1 MYSPSTIEPKWQK
14 FWSDNSTFA
23 AHNPPFVGDVP
34 KKAFILDMFP
44 YPSGAGLHV
53 GHPKGYTATNVYSR
67 YLKGKGYNV
76 MHTMGW
82 DAFGLPTENYAVKT
96 GQHPKITTEHNV
108 AVFKRQ
114 IQDLGLAYDWS
125 REINTTD
132 PHYYQWSQ
140 WIFCRL
146 VEQGLAYE
154 ADMPVNWC
162 PALKCVLA
170 NEEIV
175 DGKSE
180 VGGHSVE
187 RRNMRQWVLRITE
200 YADRLLEDLDALDWP
215 EGIKEQQRNWI
226 GKSEGCEFS
235 LKKDGDASK
244 SIAVYTTRV
253 DTVFGMGW
261 VVIAPDHPAVQEYIT
276 PECAGA
282 CESYMVA
289 SRAKSDQ
296 DRLNEGKEKTGVFTG
311 SYVINPFN
319 GVKIPVWIGDYVL
332 GSYGTG
338 AVMGVAAHDERDHE
352 FATKY
357 HLLIEKV
364 IVSTT
369 EYAEYEKLDEALD
382 DTDTPQMDEILH
394 RMGQIEDVLEGGV
407 AFCKEGFLI
416 KGNGENEALLDA
428 VLGCSSEEARQKFMQ
443 FAEEQGFGT
452 KKINYKLRDWIFSRQ
467 RYWGEP
473 IPVVHLNVEDVV
485 KLPVYQVG
493 STGASIK
500 DSNLLMIDDEVFS
513 PMYPGIDGP
522 YVLDKRLPLAL
533 PEVER
538 YEPSDDG
545 RSPLANVPEWVNIQ
559 LADNLRGARETNTMP
574 QWAGSCWYYLRF
586 MDANNPD
593 AIASKEA
600 MEYWQNVDCY
610 VGGAEHA
617 VLHLLYARFWHK
629 VLFDIGV
636 VPTKEPFQKLINQG
650 LILGP
655 DGNKMSKS
663 KGNVVNPDDLV
674 KEYGADTL
682 RTYILSMAD
691 FRDPAP
697 WDTKAIVGILRFLDR
712 SEALF

>member
-1 MYSPSTIEPKWQK
+1 MYSPSSIEPKWQK
-14 FWSDNSTFA
+14 FWSDNATFA
-23 AHNPPFVGDVP
+23 ALNPPFVGATP
-34 KKAFILDMFP
+34 KKAYILDMFP

-53 GHPKGYTATNVYSR
+53 GHPKGYTATDVYAR

-76 MHTMGW
+76 MHAMGW
-82 DAFGLPTENYAVKT
+82 DAFGLPTENYAIKT
-96 GQHPKITTEHNV
+96 GQHPKLITEQSIK
-108 AVFKRQ
+108 VFKRQ
-114 IQDLGLAYDWS
+114 IQALGLSYDWD

-132 PHYYQWSQ
+132 PEYYRWSQ
-140 WIFCRL
+140 WIFSRL
-146 VEQGLAYE
+146 VEQGLAHE

-162 PALKCVLA
+162 PHLKCVLA

-180 VGGHSVE
+180 VGGHPVE
-187 RRNMRQWVLRITE
+187 RRNMRQWVLRITD
-200 YADRLLEDLDALDWP
+200 YAEELLRDVDTLDWP

-226 GKSEGCEFS
+226 GKSEGCEFKL
-235 LKKDGDASK
+235 LKSDDAAK
-244 SIAVYTTRV
+244 SVSVYTTRV

-261 VVIAPDHPAVQEYIT
+261 VVIAPDHVMVDDFVTADQSESCKKYIRD
-276 PECAGA
+276 
-282 CESYMVA
+282 

-338 AVMGVAAHDERDHE
+338 AVMGVAAHDDRDYE
-352 FATKY
+352 FAKKY
-357 HLLIEKV
+357 DLRIEKV
-364 IVSTT
+364 IVSPDENR
-369 EYAEYEKLDEALD
+369 EYDLLDKELD
-382 DTDTPQMDEILH
+382 DTESERMDEILT
-394 RMGQIEDVLEGGV
+394 RMEQIEDILSGNV
-407 AFCKEGFLI
+407 AYTDEGFLI

-428 VLGCSSEEARQKFMQ
+428 VIGQSSESARQKFME
-443 FAEEQGFGT
+443 FAESEGFGV
-452 KKINYKLRDWIFSRQ
+452 KKVNYKLRDWIFSRQ

-473 IPVVHLNVEDVV
+473 IPVIHLNVDDVA
-485 KLPVYQVG
+485 KLPKYAAG
-493 STGASIK
+493 TSGASIK
-500 DSNLLMIDDEVFS
+500 DENILMIDDEIAS
-513 PMYPGIDGP
+513 PIYPGLDGP
-522 YVLDKRLPLAL
+522 YILDTKLPLTL

-545 RSPLANVPEWVNIQ
+545 RSPLANIAEWVRVR
-559 LADNLRGARETNTMP
+559 LAANLRGERETNTMP

-586 MDANNPD
+586 MDPKNPN
-593 AIASKEA
+593 AIASPEA
-600 MEYWQNVDCY
+600 LEYWQNVDCY

-663 KGNVVNPDDLV
+663 KGNVINPDDIV
-674 KEYGADTL
+674 KQYGADTL
-682 RTYILSMAD
+682 RMFILSMAD

-697 WDTKAIVGILRFLDR
+697 WDTKAMVGISRFLDR
-712 SEALF
+712 SE